1 LATVGKNPVIIYDK
15 VTVKMHD
22 SVLLVEGPK
31 GKLSLQLN
39 PRINVEIEDKKILV
53 KRLDDNRKTRSIHG
67 LTRTLIANMV
77 EGVSG
82 GFTKILEVNGMGY
95 RMQTKD
101 NILHLT
107 IGYSHPIEFNIPEG
121 IEIKVDKNQI
131 KISGYDKQKVGEVAA
146 KIRRFRP
153 SEPYK
158 GKGIKYIDEEIIRK
172 VGKVGA
178 GGGKIK

>member
-1 LATVGKNPVIIYDK
+1 MI
-15 VTVKMHD
+15 
-22 SVLLVEGPK
+22 
-31 GKLSLQLN
+31 
-39 PRINVEIEDKKILV
+39 
-53 KRLDDNRKTRSIHG
+53 
-67 LTRTLIANMV
+67 
-77 EGVSG
+77 EGVSV

-107 IGYSHPIEFNIPEG
+107 IGFSHPIEFNIPEG